1 MSCSSF
7 AHSLIYSFAHFLIL
21 KLPQVH
27 FKNYIFILL
36 ASVFISSC
44 VNSTPKSD
52 EPQTAEG
59 VEKKKEIDRIAQE
72 NVRAEMITGLS
83 EAMNMIVTAYSE
95 GKMEDQIKTTP
106 SGLKY
111 YINKEGN
118 GPHPGAGDMCSVH
131 YIGVTPDGKK
141 FDSSFD
147 RMAQFS
153 FRVGLGEVIK
163 GWEEGIQLMKTGGNA
178 VFFIPPHLAYG
189 ENGIP
194 GDINGNQ
201 ELIFLV
207 LLNGFYR

>member
-1 MSCSSF
+1 MH
-7 AHSLIYSFAHFLIL
+7 AHSIIQSFNHSFIQSLF

-27 FKNYIFILL
+27 FKNYIFIFFGIVLFS
-36 ASVFISSC
+36 AC
-44 VNSTPKSD
+44 VNSAPNSK

-59 VEKKKEIDRIAQE
+59 VEQKKEIDQVAKE
-72 NVRAEMITGLS
+72 NTSAEMISGLS
-83 EAMNMIVTAYSE
+83 EVMHMIVTAYAE

-111 YINKEGN
+111 YMNAPGT

-131 YIGVTPDGKK
+131 YIGVTPDGQQ

-153 FRVGLGEVIK
+153 FRLGLGEVIK
-163 GWEEGIQLMKTGGNA
+163 GWEEGVQLMKTGGNCI
-178 VFFIPPHLAYG
+178 FFVPPHLAYG
-189 ENGIP
+189 ERGVP
-194 GDINGNQ
+194 GNIDGNQ